1 MTNIQA
7 FILGLIQGLTEFL
20 PVSSSGHL
28 AIAQAFMNVKEGALE
43 FTILLHAGS
52 LLAVFLAYRKTVI
65 AVIKAFFGMIAD
77 LFKEKSLMIRK
88 DKYRLYVL
96 LLIVG
101 SIPAGIAGLLFEDK
115 LSEIFVSI
123 IVVSCM
129 LYITGGLLI
138 LGEKMGKKN
147 QKRISQL
154 RFKNAFAIGLF
165 QAAALIPGISRSG
178 STMVGGLFSGL
189 KKEDAVEFSFLLS
202 MPAVLGAT
210 LIEMKDIFA
219 LSSTATSVSAMIIG
233 FLTALIVGYLSIKLL
248 IFVVKKERLKY
259 FAYYCWAV
267 ASIVIIKSLFF

>member
-7 FILGLIQGLTEFL
+7 LILGLIQGLTEFL

-28 AIAQAFMNVKEGALE
+28 AIAQAFMNINEGALQ

-65 AVIKAFFGMIAD
+65 SVIKAFFGMIAD
-77 LFKEKSLMIRK
+77 LFKEKSLMIKK

-96 LLIVG
+96 LLIIG
-101 SIPAGIAGLLFEDK
+101 SIPAGIAGLLFEEK
-115 LSEIFVSI
+115 LGAMFVSI
-123 IVVSCM
+123 IAVSCM

-138 LGEKMGKKN
+138 LGEKIGKKN

-154 RFKNAFAIGLF
+154 RFKNALSIGLF
-165 QAAALIPGISRSG
+165 QAVALIPGISRSG

-210 LIEMKDIFA
+210 LIELKDIFS
-219 LSSTATSVSAMIIG
+219 LSSSSTPASAMIIG
-233 FLTALIVGYLSIKLL
+233 FVTAVVIGYLSIKLL
-248 IFVVKKERLKY
+248 VFVVKKERLKY
-259 FAYYCWAV
+259 FAYYCWAL
-267 ASIVIIKSLFF
+267 ASVVIIKSLFF

>member
-65 AVIKAFFGMIAD
+65 CVIKAFFAMIAD
-77 LFKEKSLMIRK
+77 LFREKSLMIRK

-96 LLIVG
+96 LLIIG

-123 IVVSCM
+123 IAVSCM

-138 LGEKMGKKN
+138 LGEKMGKNNKT
-147 QKRISQL
+147 RISQL

-165 QAAALIPGISRSG
+165 QAFALIPGISRSG

-189 KKEDAVEFSFLLS
+189 RKEDAVEFSFLLS

-210 LIEMKDIFA
+210 LIELKNIFA
-219 LSSTATSVSAMIIG
+219 LSGTATSASAMIIG
-233 FLTALIVGYLSIKLL
+233 FFTALIVGYVSIKLL
-248 IFVVKKERLKY
+248 VFVVKKERLKY

-267 ASIVIIKSLFF
+267 ASDIIVKRLFF